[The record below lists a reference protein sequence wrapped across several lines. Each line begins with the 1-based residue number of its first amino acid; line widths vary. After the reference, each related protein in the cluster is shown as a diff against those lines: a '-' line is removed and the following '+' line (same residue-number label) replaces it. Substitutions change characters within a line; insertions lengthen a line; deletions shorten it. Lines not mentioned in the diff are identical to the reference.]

1 MSNKVLKVEVN
12 LASRVCTISD
22 SEGTVLLSKPIKKD
36 GYNKASIVEKLGK
49 VKEIM
54 TYTPEAK
61 LPNAD
66 MTVYE
71 ALKELDDINK
81 TNYGKEYLKIVV
93 DRIPY
98 QSPGRDEPI
107 LEKML
112 RKITGRRLESEASYL
127 QRAREIKAE
136 QFSKLGLSIAYNEIE
151 QIENSTELSR
161 EEKSVAIAIINR
173 QISHNGVKN
182 EDLTK
187 TVEVVE
193 DDIHEVS
200 AEELQRMRE
209 EAEREAE
216 AKRVAEEAKKTEEA
230 EKARKEAEEAEKA
243 KIEQQPKPEEPKVQ
257 EEHTDDDNKGS
268 GGAEDKTPKGEAPKA
283 GKSQPKAKNK
293 KRKIEGIKA
302 GREAYRQRL
311 QAGKTKKTDRPE
323 GAPAPKRET
332 KNERKARLAR
342 EADEQRK
349 ASAGK
354 KPVSQKSKPK
364 AEPTPKSEVEPNK
377 KKEIRQVKVQLED
390 LKVRFTRKLKDAS
403 DSIRNK
409 VYKPHRKGF
418 KIAGVT
424 ALATLLLFAGV
435 KTYNHFNDVEVKGQ
449 MADTTSLVQLL
460 EGEKEIDIGDA
471 IIKPTTELSASL
483 EKESTSLAGT
493 QTETNG
499 GVQGV
504 QTQIQAGTKTP
515 EAVKPE
521 EQGQVETGE
530 PSSNYLSSYRGE
542 TTINL
547 DSDRYYEAPNGTGDY
562 GNFGNYKDCKKE
574 MNKIGLHVKGEYT
587 VIGTP
592 LIVENEDGTVE
603 RYIQIKTEG
612 GEGDL
617 VIEADKVDLAEFIV
631 RQNYPDAQY
640 MAIHFEAEHENKD
653 RTTLGWVKVDFAEK
667 DLDNT
672 RNQVE
677 HEELER

>member
-112 RKITGRRLESEASYL
+112 RKITGRRLESEANYL

-151 QIENSTELSR
+151 QIENSSELSR

-173 QISHNGVKN
+173 QISHNGIKN

-216 AKRVAEEAKKTEEA
+216 AKRVAEEAKNTEEA

-293 KRKIEGIKA
+293 KRKIEDIKA

-311 QAGKTKKTDRPE
+311 QAGKTKKSDRPE

-332 KNERKARLAR
+332 KNERKTRLAR

-349 ASAGK
+349 SLARK

-471 IIKPTTELSASL
+471 IIKPTTELDANL
-483 EKESTSLAGT
+483 EKVSPEESTSSGT
-493 QTETNG
+493 TKSEVTD
-499 GVQGV
+499 GVQGA
-504 QTQIQAGTKTP
+504 QTQVQAGTKTP
-515 EAVKPE
+515 E
-521 EQGQVETGE
+521 EQGKVETEE

-542 TTINL
+542 TTINF

-653 RTTLGWVKVDFAEK
+653 RTTLGWVRVDFAEK

>member
-112 RKITGRRLESEASYL
+112 RKITGRRLESEANYL
-127 QRAREIKAE
+127 QRAKEIKAE

-151 QIENSTELSR
+151 QIENSSELSR

-182 EDLTK
+182 ENLTK

-209 EAEREAE
+209 EA
-216 AKRVAEEAKKTEEA
+216 KNIEEA

-243 KIEQQPKPEEPKVQ
+243 KREQQPKPEEPKAQ
-257 EEHTDDDNKGS
+257 EGHTDDDKGVD
-268 GGAEDKTPKGEAPKA
+268 GEAGRADDKTPKGEAPKT

-311 QAGKTKKTDRPE
+311 QAGKTKKSDRPE

-332 KNERKARLAR
+332 KNERKTRLAR

-349 ASAGK
+349 ALARK

-483 EKESTSLAGT
+483 EKESTSLAGI

-499 GVQGV
+499 GVQSV
-504 QTQIQAGTKTP
+504 QTQVQAGTKTP

-521 EQGQVETGE
+521 EQGQIETGE

-547 DSDRYYEAPNGTGDY
+547 DSDRYYEAPNGTGDS

-574 MNKIGLHVKGEYT
+574 MNKIGLQVQGEYT
-587 VIGTP
+587 VIGTS

-653 RTTLGWVKVDFAEK
+653 RTTLGWVRVDFAEK

>member
-107 LEKML
+107 LEKMF

-136 QFSKLGLSIAYNEIE
+136 QFSKLGLSIAYNKIE
-151 QIENSTELSR
+151 QIENSSELSR

-311 QAGKTKKTDRPE
+311 QAGKTKKSDRPE

-471 IIKPTTELSASL
+471 IIKPATELSASL

-542 TTINL
+542 TTINF
-547 DSDRYYEAPNGTGDY
+547 DSDRYYEAPNGTGDS

-574 MNKIGLHVKGEYT
+574 MNKIGLQVQGEYK
-587 VIGTP
+587 VIGTS
-592 LIVENEDGTVE
+592 LIVENEDGKVE

-653 RTTLGWVKVDFAEK
+653 RTTLGWVRVDFAEK